1 MTDTSQ
7 RPLNGKI
14 LIVDDEPAIRKF
26 LSISLEATGY
36 DILEAEN
43 GKQALEIA
51 ALEQPDMIILDLGL
65 PDKDGK
71 DIIKSV
77 REWSSI
83 PILVLSVRADEKE
96 KVQALDFGA
105 NDYVTKPFGIAELLA
120 RVRALSRIYGV
131 ESGRIQE
138 TGFENNGLKIDY
150 AARTVLLKG
159 EAVKLTKKEYDLLCL
174 LTRNAG
180 KVLTHDYIL
189 RELWGPAQADQA
201 QYLRVHIGNLR
212 QKLNDDPASPSFIL
226 TEPGVGY
233 RFIRQD

>member
-1 MTDTSQ
+1 MTDPAQ
-7 RPLNGKI
+7 KPLNGKI

-51 ALEQPDMIILDLGL
+51 ALKQPDMIILDLGL

-96 KVQALDFGA
+96 KVQALDYGA

-138 TGFENNGLKIDY
+138 TGFESNGLKIDY
-150 AARTVLLKG
+150 TARTVLLKD
-159 EAVKLTKKEYDLLCL
+159 ETVKLTKKEYDLLCL

-212 QKLNDDPASPSFIL
+212 QKLNDDPASPAFIL